1 MVSCSAK
8 MVLSEGKH
16 QLEIEMRAYEMTEEE
31 FIDFY
36 MYEQECIQMQ
46 LDQDY
51 QEYRD
56 MMDCW
61 DEDYTEEEL
70 ERMCERNIFD
80 Y

>member
-1 MVSCSAK
+1 
-8 MVLSEGKH
+8 
-16 QLEIEMRAYEMTEEE
+16 MRAYEMTEEE

-70 ERMCERNIFD
+70 ERICEGNVFD
-80 Y
+80 YKFEVY

>member
-1 MVSCSAK
+1 MATLK
-8 MVLSEGKH
+8 RNPH
-16 QLEIEMRAYEMTEEE
+16 PEIEMRAYEMTEEE

-56 MMDCW
+56 MMDW
-61 DEDYTEEEL
+61 GDEEED
-70 ERMCERNIFD
+70 EFWEQQAERNVYD

>member
-1 MVSCSAK
+1 
-8 MVLSEGKH
+8 
-16 QLEIEMRAYEMTEEE
+16 MRAYEMTEEE

-36 MYEQECIQMQ
+36 MYEEECFQLQDEQE
-46 LDQDY
+46 Y
-51 QEYRD
+51 REYRD

-61 DEDYTEEEL
+61 DEEGDKEEYTEEEL

>member
-1 MVSCSAK
+1 
-8 MVLSEGKH
+8 
-16 QLEIEMRAYEMTEEE
+16 MRAYEMTEEE

-56 MMDCW
+56 MMNWDDEEE

-80 Y
+80 YKFEVY

>member
-1 MVSCSAK
+1 
-8 MVLSEGKH
+8 
-16 QLEIEMRAYEMTEEE
+16 MRAYEMTEEE

-51 QEYRD
+51 REYRD
-56 MMDCW
+56 MMDW
-61 DEDYTEEEL
+61 GDEDEEDEEYTEEEL

>member
-56 MMDCW
+56 MMDW
-61 DEDYTEEEL
+61 DDEEED
-70 ERMCERNIFD
+70 EFWEQQAERNVYD